1 MYITEK
7 KRLPIFGNTSIVAWT
22 PSSCRA
28 PWFDTIIAAA
38 PCSYACKAVLTVK
51 TPLITI
57 GNFDIDLSHSTS
69 FQVSDWSNKLETYSL
84 IPELPLLFT
93 VAAMPK
99 IYAEKN
105 IQDRLNKILGI
116 LQFHNHTQIRFY
128 QSFHLRL
135 PLKFAIWRWDG
146 SWNLLRIS
154 SLRIPK

>member
-7 KRLPIFGNTSIVAWT
+7 KRVPIFGNTSIVAWT

-51 TPLITI
+51 TPLMTI

-84 IPELPLLFT
+84 IPELPLLLT

-99 IYAEKN
+99 RKIPEKN
-105 IQDRLNKILGI
+105 IQHCLNEILSN
-116 LQFHNHTQIRFY
+116 NHTQIWFY
-128 QSFHLRL
+128 WSFHLRL

>member
-1 MYITEK
+1 MHIYRYITEK

-22 PSSCRA
+22 PSSWRA

-84 IPELPLLFT
+84 IPELPLLLT

-99 IYAEKN
+99 IYVEKN
-105 IQDRLNKILGI
+105 IQDCLNKILS
-116 LQFHNHTQIRFY
+116 NTQIRFD